1 MNIKDLWIGESVRI
15 KTSGKTG
22 RFEGINHQ
30 GKARISVDQKI
41 LLVAAEN
48 LEVLPEKE
56 YFPDIN
62 DYLKEQVRQE
72 KKKV

>member
-30 GKARISVDQKI
+30 GKARISVDQK
-41 LLVAAEN
+41 N
-48 LEVLPEKE
+48 LTCSG
-56 YFPDIN
+56 
-62 DYLKEQVRQE
+62 
-72 KKKV
+72 